1 MTEQRTFKWGDQ
13 EYLVDDLL
21 KLHAEQ
27 ENNYY
32 NFARDKG
39 KYNNEAL
46 TGLKS
51 AVTNRINSVK
61 NGETFDADGTT
72 SSDKVDNAILIP
84 IYNKTINERPVA
96 KICIIR
102 NILAT
107 LSLIAFTSAEDSIS
121 T

>member
-61 NGETFDADGTT
+61 NGAMQRQGEIFAAFLFLTKRKHF
-72 SSDKVDNAILIP
+72 SKILQTLAY
-84 IYNKTINERPVA
+84 YNLLVK
-96 KICIIR
+96 
-102 NILAT
+102 
-107 LSLIAFTSAEDSIS
+107 
-121 T
+121 